1 VRITSSY
8 RLGTWFGIAV
18 NLHVTFLLLLG
29 WIGLSTYAATNSP
42 LQVVKSV
49 LPVVALFGLV
59 VLHEYGHALTARH
72 FGIRTRHITL
82 YPIGGVAAL
91 EGMPSRPREQLLVA
105 LAGPAV
111 NFALAALIAAALW
124 AIGHPLLHLT
134 QLNSDLRSIP
144 TGLIVANLMMG
155 SFNLLPALP
164 MDGGRV
170 LRALLAMRMDPIK
183 ATRIAANVAK
193 LVALAMGLYAL
204 YAGHTMLAVIAVV
217 VWLGSSAETRL
228 AGASRSW
235 RGPGSS
241 EPPDGSA
248 IPPTEVL
255 RVPFEASPRRS
266 RVAGEPEAEPRSRVF
281 VDGMW
286 VELVQTEHGP
296 RMRYSRA
303 R

>member
-18 NLHVTFLLLLG
+18 NLHVTFLFLLG
-29 WIGLSTYAATNSP
+29 WIGLSTYAATKSP
-42 LQVVKSV
+42 AEVVVSV
-49 LPVVALFGLV
+49 LAVAALFGLV

-111 NFALAALIAAALW
+111 NFALAALIAGVMLAL
-124 AIGHPLLHLT
+124 GRPVLHLT
-134 QLNSDLRSIP
+134 QLSTDLRSIP
-144 TGLIVANLMMG
+144 TELIVANLMMG

-170 LRALLAMRMDPIK
+170 LRALLAMRMTPTR
-183 ATRIAANVAK
+183 ATQVAANVAK
-193 LVALAMGLYAL
+193 VVAILMGLYAFHI
-204 YAGHTMLAVIAVV
+204 GHTMLAVIAVV

-228 AGASRSW
+228 AGGDP
-235 RGPGSS
+235 RGIRRDPPGPPGS
-241 EPPDGSA
+241 A
-248 IPPTEVL
+248 VPPTEVL
-255 RVPFEASPRRS
+255 KVPFEALSRRHRASDPEDGAGS
-266 RVAGEPEAEPRSRVF
+266 RIF

-286 VELVQTEHGP
+286 VELVQTEDGP